1 MELVIPDGV
10 PVFITV
16 GHSSPMMLPYE
27 PPAGASRPAGQGGR
41 VVKTFLAGLLLVGV
55 FQAGR
60 FLPHR
65 SDSAAAAQAVATAA
79 PSPVTGTSA
88 AGDIPPAF
96 RAQMAQPPQ
105 VVPPPGTPAVVP
117 GQPGND
123 GSIPPAKTPPPNPFG
138 LQG

>member
-16 GHSSPMMLPYE
+16 GHSSPTLLPYE
-27 PPAGASRPAGQGGR
+27 PPAGASRSAGQGGR

-60 FLPHR
+60 FLPHHPDKA
-65 SDSAAAAQAVATAA
+65 SAAQAVPTAA
-79 PSPVTGTSA
+79 PLPATGPSA
-88 AGDIPPAF
+88 ADDIPPAF

-105 VVPPPGTPAVVP
+105 VVPPPGTPAIVP
-117 GQPGND
+117 GQPGNE
-123 GSIPPAKTPPPNPFG
+123 GSLPPAKTAPPNPFG